1 MQAGKGGAQST
12 ALPICDAYELHQWP
26 AYQGSSKGARM
37 ALISVTSNC
46 LIVFKTQLNRR
57 KSCLV
62 QET

>member
-26 AYQGSSKGARM
+26 TCQGSSKGARM
-37 ALISVTSNC
+37 AVTRNC
-46 LIVFKTQLNRR
+46 LIVLKAQLNRR

-62 QET
+62 QES